1 LRMIPQQVTDFRSI
15 LRIPVSS
22 GCWASIHPVRR
33 FVFAS
38 EFSAVLASTIAMSV
52 SQERIRTV
60 EEEKAAGEEEKAAVG
75 AALAAREEEL
85 RRLEGESAAAKAQLT
100 GEVAELVVC
109 RPAP

>member
-1 LRMIPQQVTDFRSI
+1 L
-15 LRIPVSS
+15 
-22 GCWASIHPVRR
+22 IHLQMK
-33 FVFAS
+33 FVGAS

-60 EEEKAAGEEEKAAVG
+60 EEGKAAVG
-75 AALAAREEEL
+75 AALAAREGEL